1 MRETKKRE
9 GMKGDGDRVSR
20 TGLKR
25 LKIRKKEEK
34 RGRKRKRVK
43 VRMDRK
49 IIPLPSDSQ
58 DFLQWD
64 KISRKWL
71 DG

>member
-1 MRETKKRE
+1 
-9 GMKGDGDRVSR
+9 MKGDGDRVSR

>member
-1 MRETKKRE
+1 MRETKERE